1 MRPPLFFYYSRV
13 PAMSERESMC
23 TAPYRQT
30 VPDLQDTG
38 WTGGGGDIP
47 TLWTPAALM
56 ARCPPDPGCSTRKIY

>member
-1 MRPPLFFYYSRV
+1 
-13 PAMSERESMC
+13 MC